1 MIIYIIIMIF
11 LLYFFHRKFYYERF
25 DNLIAYKKINKGD
38 VINPFIYSHSEN
50 PNAILSNKKINGSYC
65 LEANQDIHE
74 GEKITVKYDDFNYDI
89 LNNIKISNSNIHG
102 YGLHANRNLN
112 KDKIIFTGIKNDKIS
127 YLSRFI
133 NHSFEPNTYLQRNNN
148 DYYVTVSKNISVND
162 EITIDYDKTPSYVKN
177 ASQCGI
183 FR

>member
-11 LLYFFHRKFYYERF
+11 LLYFFHKNFYYERF
-25 DNLIAYKKINKGD
+25 DNLVAYKKINKGD
-38 VINPFIYSHSEN
+38 IINPFIYSHSEN
-50 PNAILSNKKINGSYC
+50 PNTILSNKKINGSYC
-65 LEANQDIHE
+65 LEANQDIDE

-102 YGLHANRNLN
+102 YGLHANRNIT

-148 DYYVTVSKNISVND
+148 DYYVTASKNIIMND